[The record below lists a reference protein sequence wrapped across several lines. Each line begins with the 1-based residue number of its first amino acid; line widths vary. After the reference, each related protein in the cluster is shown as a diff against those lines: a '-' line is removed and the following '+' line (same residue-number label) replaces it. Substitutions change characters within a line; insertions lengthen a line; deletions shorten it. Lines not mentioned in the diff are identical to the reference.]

1 MVESDVIALAG
12 QQALWTALL
21 VGGPLLGILLAV
33 GLVIAVLQALTQVQE
48 AALAF
53 VPKLLALGLALL
65 FGSSAALTA
74 LRSLTEGLF
83 DQVVAVGGLR

>member
-1 MVESDVIALAG
+1 MDTVAVAG
-12 QQALWTALL
+12 QQALWASLV
-21 VGGPLLGILLAV
+21 VGGPVLLLILVV
-33 GLVIAVLQALTQVQE
+33 GLIISLLQALTQVQE